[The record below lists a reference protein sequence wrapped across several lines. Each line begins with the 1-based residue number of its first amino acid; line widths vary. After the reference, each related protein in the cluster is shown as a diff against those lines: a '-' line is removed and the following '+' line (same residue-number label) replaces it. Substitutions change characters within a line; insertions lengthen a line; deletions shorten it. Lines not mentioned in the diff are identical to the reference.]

1 MKPTLNLNDK
11 DFELMLFDFCKLFF
25 FWKEY
30 IENNNI
36 KAIVGVHTSYAYGLI
51 LRIGISKNI
60 KTYAVSIRKIN
71 RLSKK
76 MKYIAGEFFNFPE
89 IFQKIP
95 EKKKSEGLINAKLK
109 LEKRFQGLAG
119 VEVDL
124 ISSEISSFSKVFKES
139 KIEQNN
145 KIKILIAPHDF
156 LMQFILKVIFYFRI
170 FMNGCHF

>member
-11 DFELMLFDFCKLFF
+11 NFELMLFDFCKLFF

-51 LRIGISKNI
+51 LRIGINKNI

-71 RLSKK
+71 QKSKK

-89 IFQKIP
+89 IFIKIP
-95 EKKKSEGLINAKLK
+95 ENKKIEGLNNAKLK

-119 VEVDL
+119 VKWILYLVSYPL
-124 ISSEISSFSKVFKES
+124 FPKFLRKVKLS
-139 KIEQNN
+139 KI
-145 KIKILIAPHDF
+145 IK
-156 LMQFILKVIFYFRI
+156 
-170 FMNGCHF
+170 